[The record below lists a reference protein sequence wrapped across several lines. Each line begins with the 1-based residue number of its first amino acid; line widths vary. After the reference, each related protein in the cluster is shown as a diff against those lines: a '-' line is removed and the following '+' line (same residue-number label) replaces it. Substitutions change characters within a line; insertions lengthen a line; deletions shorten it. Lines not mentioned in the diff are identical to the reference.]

1 METIN
6 VGAAI
11 FAAALAVLAPILF
24 ILYVFRFRKL
34 AFHLPDVLMGIIVSW
49 FAQTVLF
56 SLIVRLVPQ
65 IPGLSFLSGDQLAQ
79 QLLYGVAGAV
89 CLLGGWL
96 VVWATT
102 YQRRFSEGQVSRLT
116 VGASVIKILSDIMS
130 AAISNVTVALRI
142 SDGTLE
148 GLLAQSVNNPAVDAA
163 ELAATYESYTPAQ
176 YLYLG
181 ILAILVIQTTYLVL
195 LQIAEGKP
203 AWQPVV
209 WSLAFSFVY
218 NFTYSIPIPNVML
231 VVAMALAIAELV
243 VISRIMGDYLARKDA

>member
-89 CLLGGWL
+89 CFLGGWL

-102 YQRRFSEGQVSRLT
+102 YHRRFSEGQVSRLT
-116 VGASVIKILSDIMS
+116 VGAGVIKILADIVS
-130 AAISNVTVALRI
+130 ASVSNVTVALHVA
-142 SDGTLE
+142 DGTLE
-148 GLLAQSVNNPAVDAA
+148 GLLAQSVTNPAVNAA

-181 ILAILVIQTTYLVL
+181 ILAILIIQTTYLVL

-203 AWQPVV
+203 MWQPVV
-209 WSLAFSFVY
+209 TSLAFSFVY
-218 NFTYSIPIPNVML
+218 NFTYAVPIPNVML
-231 VVAMALAIAELV
+231 LVAMALAIAELA
-243 VISRIMGDYLARKDA
+243 VIGRIMGDYLARKNA

>member
-11 FAAALAVLAPILF
+11 FAAVLSVLAPVLF
-24 ILYVFRFRKL
+24 IVYVFRFRKL
-34 AFHLPDVLMGIIVSW
+34 AFHLPDALMGIIVSW

-56 SLIVRLVPQ
+56 SLVVRFVPQ
-65 IPGLSFLSGDQLAQ
+65 IPGLSVLSSDPLAQ

-89 CLLGGWL
+89 CFLGGWL

-102 YQRRFSEGQVSRLT
+102 YQRRLSEGQVSRLT
-116 VGASVIKILSDIMS
+116 VGASVIKILSDIVS
-130 AAISNVTVALRI
+130 AAVSNVTVALRI
-142 SDGTLE
+142 QDGTLGE
-148 GLLAQSVNNPAVDAA
+148 LLAQSVNNPAVNAA
-163 ELAATYESYTPAQ
+163 ELTATYESYTPAQ

-181 ILAILVIQTTYLVL
+181 ILAILVVQTTYLVL

-209 WSLAFSFVY
+209 ASLAFSFVY
-218 NFTYSIPIPNVML
+218 NFTYAVPIPNVML
-231 VVAMALAIAELV
+231 IVAMALAIAELA
-243 VISRIMGDYLARKDA
+243 VIGRIMGDYLARKDA